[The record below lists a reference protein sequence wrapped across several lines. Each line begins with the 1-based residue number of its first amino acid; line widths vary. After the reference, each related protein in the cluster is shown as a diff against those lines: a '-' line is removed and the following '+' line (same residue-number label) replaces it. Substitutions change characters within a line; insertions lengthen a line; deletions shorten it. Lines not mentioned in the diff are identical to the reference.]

1 MSSRREEGR
10 YEQLLARLRDPVQLR
25 VFLTVV
31 TVVVGYMAIYLPMD
45 RRIREVSRKL
55 AEERNRQTLL
65 EDIEHLRGQ
74 VDKFQARLPDDTDT
88 NQWIQY
94 VLDGM
99 RAFPLN
105 LVKLVPDSPQ
115 RVGPYEAV
123 VLQMQVEGDFK
134 DLDRFL
140 CWLESNK
147 RLFRVDT
154 ANITPARG
162 DERLV
167 MQLTLL
173 GMKG

>member
-1 MSSRREEGR
+1 MSTRKENGR

-31 TVVVGYMAIYLPMD
+31 TVAIGYLAIYLPING
-45 RRIREVSRKL
+45 RIQEVGRKL
-55 AEERNRQTLL
+55 KEEQNRQALL
-65 EDIEHLRGQ
+65 AEIEHLRGQ

-123 VLQMQVEGDFK
+123 VLQMQVEGTFE

-140 CWLESNK
+140 CWLESNE